1 MRSFYPVLLFVAKG
15 LTANVQVVWR
25 LEKDTNVSSLSA
37 LGSDGAKVAETCG
50 SIIHGKHSIDFSHVD
65 MNGSGNFT
73 VGDSS
78 FMIHSKPEW
87 SGGPACSRV
96 FNPEYTLVQCSG
108 VEWDAEGV
116 VKDKATDCFGN
127 SHTDGELKSL
137 ERRGQGH
144 EMHTRDAGLEERQ
157 YQCAVWTTHPTLV
170 NDGDPHQNYFHKQ
183 LSENINCANAQSCSV
198 GKTDSESFTIGFTV
212 SAGGPAA
219 TWMSGGFS
227 VSESWTT
234 GNSYTCNGGP
244 GETICI
250 WYNIAHTAYT
260 VQEWSSNPCGGGHAS
275 SKPYIMFSPNANNKG
290 GGYYCVVGTCRSKG
304 EGYWDYNGRAG
315 GP

>member
-1 MRSFYPVLLFVAKG
+1 MRSLNSILLF
-15 LTANVQVVWR
+15 LSTALAADVQVVWR
-25 LEKDTNVSSLSA
+25 LEKDTKASSVSA
-37 LGSDGAKVAETCG
+37 LGSHGTVIAETCG
-50 SIIHGKHSIDFSHVD
+50 SILHAKYPIDFSDVND
-65 MNGSGNFT
+65 NGSGNFT
-73 VGDSS
+73 VGDASY
-78 FMIHSKPEW
+78 MIHSKPEW

-96 FNPEYTLVQCSG
+96 FNPQYTLVQCSG
-108 VEWDAEGV
+108 VSWDSADV
-116 VKDKATDCFGN
+116 VKDKANGCLSD
-127 SHTDGELKSL
+127 SSTDGELWSL
-137 ERRGQGH
+137 QKRSLSH
-144 EMHTRDAGLEERQ
+144 EMHTRGAELEERQ
-157 YQCAVWTTHPTLV
+157 YQCSSWVTNTRLV
-170 NDGDPHQNYFHKQ
+170 GNGDPHQNYFHKQ
-183 LSENINCANAQSCSV
+183 LSENINCGNAQSCSV

-219 TWMSGGFS
+219 TWISGGFG

-260 VQEWSSNPCGGGHAS
+260 VQDVTTNPCTGSKES
-275 SKPYIMFSPNANNKG
+275 SPYVMFSPNENNSG